1 MKAFVHAGEPGLKGT
16 AVKDIPKPEPG
27 AGEVRLKVVTAGLNH
42 RDLFVLH
49 RHTEDNPLVIG
60 SDCAGI
66 VDKLG
71 EDVEG
76 LEEGEAVVV
85 NPGLHWEEESPAPPE
100 GFEILGF
107 PGDGT
112 FAEYAVVP
120 ASSLEP
126 KPPHLSWEEA
136 GVFSL
141 AALTAYRA
149 LFTRGGLQSS
159 HTVLLP
165 GVGGGAVTLMLLFAK
180 KTGARV
186 IVTSRSEAKR
196 RMALEAGADAAID
209 SSGNWEEQLEG
220 EKVDLVVETVGA
232 ATFQKSLDQ
241 LKKGGTMVMFGAS
254 AGDEVKLNLR
264 EFFYGQYNLL
274 GSTMGSHEEYRD
286 MLAFISKHNIHPL
299 MDKTFSL
306 KDANEAFQRMEES
319 GQFGKIAFRI
329 SGEVEE

>member
-16 AVKDIPKPEPG
+16 ALKDMPKPEPG

-49 RHTEDNPLVIG
+49 RHKEDDPLVIG
-60 SDCAGI
+60 SDCAGL

-71 EDVEG
+71 EDVERF
-76 LEEGEAVVV
+76 EEGEAVVV
-85 NPGLHWEEESPAPPE
+85 NPGLYWLEESPAPPE

-107 PGDGT
+107 PGHGT
-112 FAEYAVVP
+112 FAEYVIVP

-149 LFTRGGLQSS
+149 LFTRGNLQSS
-159 HTVLLP
+159 DTVLLP
-165 GVGGGAVTLMLLFAK
+165 GIGSGAVSLMLLFAK
-180 KTGARV
+180 KIGARV
-186 IVTSRSEAKR
+186 IVTSRSEEKR

-209 SSGNWEEQLEG
+209 SAGDWEEQLQG

-232 ATFQKSLDQ
+232 ATFQQSLNQ

-286 MLAFISKHNIHPL
+286 MLAFISKHNVHPL
-299 MDKTFSL
+299 MDQTFSL
-306 KDANEAFQRMEES
+306 DQAEEAFQRLDT
-319 GQFGKIAFRI
+319 GAQFGKIAFRI
-329 SGEVEE
+329 AEEVGE